1 MEKNEI
7 IMDEDPEIKSLNDQ
21 ELFIY
26 RYLNEE
32 NKSKIKSELNS
43 EISHLEKIEEPV
55 SDIEDDKEKEIN
67 EKIQNYFNV
76 KNKSNKEL
84 NILYTV
90 DDLQKEK
97 ITLEKNIKEKK
108 EAKELLKQLT
118 KILESDDN
126 IDSAIASNLIQKI
139 KSNGILSKNQSLNTF
154 ISKSKLSRLNK
165 EEENLTEEQ
174 KILSSF
180 RNLIKITYKEAKND
194 EIIETTILKLFKE
207 LNFEDFDISN
217 IIKENE
223 ENKEDDK
230 LMDFFSLIKI
240 TSTFDIFLKELH
252 KYNPIDNKEKTNLFY
267 KIISLLFLLYEYY
280 FSSINNSSENN
291 FEFILMHNN
300 LEYLTYLLNYYI
312 LFYCEQKDLPLEDKE
327 NINNTLINI
336 VIKIKNLSVSMFSQV
351 VANFINNVIEELTEI
366 ESFTDIGKEQT
377 YNTCIT
383 KVTDSIEKIFKFFEE
398 LRVNALN
405 REVVFYFNDV
415 LTIYFDL
422 LNQKILKVNSYDLND
437 INGILN
443 VNQEIIKKI
452 KSNIEKIS
460 SQNMD
465 LGVKFMNNLE
475 QNIEYLKFQEIL
487 FILNSNLKQ
496 IKNYLISKNNTIYI
510 RKHQFVELLESIF
523 NKSEK
528 LEELI
533 NIINTIVKEQNNLN

>member
-55 SDIEDDKEKEIN
+55 SDIEDNKEKEIN
-67 EKIQNYFNV
+67 EKIQNYFNA

-118 KILESDDN
+118 TILESDDN

-139 KSNGILSKNQSLNTF
+139 KSNDILSKNQSLNSF

-351 VANFINNVIEELTEI
+351 VANFINNVVEELTEI

-405 REVVFYFNDV
+405 REVVFYFNNV

>member
-43 EISHLEKIEEPV
+43 EISHLEQIEEPV
-55 SDIEDDKEKEIN
+55 SEIEDNKEKEIN
-67 EKIQNYFNV
+67 EKIQNYFNA
-76 KNKSNKEL
+76 KNKSNIEL

-405 REVVFYFNDV
+405 REVVFYFNNV

-452 KSNIEKIS
+452 NSNIEKIS

>member
-55 SDIEDDKEKEIN
+55 SDIEDNKEKEIN
-67 EKIQNYFNV
+67 EKIQNYFNS

-280 FSSINNSSENN
+280 FSSINNNSENN

-366 ESFTDIGKEQT
+366 ESFTDIGKEQI

-452 KSNIEKIS
+452 NSNIEKIS

>member
-43 EISHLEKIEEPV
+43 KISLLEKIEESV
-55 SDIEDDKEKEIN
+55 SKAEDDKEKEIN
-67 EKIQNYFNV
+67 EKIQNYFNA

-194 EIIETTILKLFKE
+194 EIIETTILKLF
-207 LNFEDFDISN
+207 
-217 IIKENE
+217 
-223 ENKEDDK
+223 
-230 LMDFFSLIKI
+230 MDFFSLIKI

-267 KIISLLFLLYEYY
+267 KIISLLFLQYEYY

-383 KVTDSIEKIFKFFEE
+383 KV
-398 LRVNALN
+398 
-405 REVVFYFNDV
+405 
-415 LTIYFDL
+415 
-422 LNQKILKVNSYDLND
+422 
-437 INGILN
+437 
-443 VNQEIIKKI
+443 
-452 KSNIEKIS
+452 
-460 SQNMD
+460 
-465 LGVKFMNNLE
+465 
-475 QNIEYLKFQEIL
+475 
-487 FILNSNLKQ
+487 
-496 IKNYLISKNNTIYI
+496 NYL
-510 RKHQFVELLESIF
+510 F
-523 NKSEK
+523 
-528 LEELI
+528 
-533 NIINTIVKEQNNLN
+533 

>member
-55 SDIEDDKEKEIN
+55 SEIEDDKEKEIN
-67 EKIQNYFNV
+67 EKIQNYFNS

-194 EIIETTILKLFKE
+194 EIIETTILKLFEE
-207 LNFEDFDISN
+207 LNFENFDISN
-217 IIKENE
+217 IFKENE

-267 KIISLLFLLYEYY
+267 KIISLLFLQYEYY

-383 KVTDSIEKIFKFFEE
+383 KVTNSIEKIFKFFEE

-405 REVVFYFNDV
+405 REVVFYFNNV

>member
-55 SDIEDDKEKEIN
+55 SDIEDDKEREIN

-84 NILYTV
+84 NIIYTV

-194 EIIETTILKLFKE
+194 EIIETTILKLFEE
-207 LNFEDFDISN
+207 LNFENFDISN
-217 IIKENE
+217 IFKENE

-312 LFYCEQKDLPLEDKE
+312 LFYCEQKDLQLEDKE

-351 VANFINNVIEELTEI
+351 VANFINNVVEELTEI
-366 ESFTDIGKEQT
+366 ESFTDIGKEQI

-405 REVVFYFNDV
+405 REVVFYFNNV

-437 INGILN
+437 INGVLN

-452 KSNIEKIS
+452 NSNIEKIS

>member
-43 EISHLEKIEEPV
+43 EISHLEQIEEPV
-55 SDIEDDKEKEIN
+55 SEIEDNKEKEIN
-67 EKIQNYFNV
+67 EKIQNYFNA

-405 REVVFYFNDV
+405 REVVFYFNNV

-487 FILNSNLKQ
+487 FIVNSNLKQ

>member
-43 EISHLEKIEEPV
+43 EISLLEKIEEPV
-55 SDIEDDKEKEIN
+55 SEAEDDKEKEIN
-67 EKIQNYFNV
+67 EKIQNYFKA

-154 ISKSKLSRLNK
+154 ISKTKLSRLNK

-194 EIIETTILKLFKE
+194 EIIETTILKLFEE
-207 LNFEDFDISN
+207 LNFENFDISN
-217 IIKENE
+217 IFKENE

-267 KIISLLFLLYEYY
+267 KIISLLFLQYEYY

-312 LFYCEQKDLPLEDKE
+312 LFYCEQKDLPLED
-327 NINNTLINI
+327 
-336 VIKIKNLSVSMFSQV
+336 IKIFY
-351 VANFINNVIEELTEI
+351 
-366 ESFTDIGKEQT
+366 GK
-377 YNTCIT
+377 I
-383 KVTDSIEKIFKFFEE
+383 K
-398 LRVNALN
+398 L
-405 REVVFYFNDV
+405 
-415 LTIYFDL
+415 IYTVK
-422 LNQKILKVNSYDLND
+422 KIL
-437 INGILN
+437 
-443 VNQEIIKKI
+443 II
-452 KSNIEKIS
+452 
-460 SQNMD
+460 
-465 LGVKFMNNLE
+465 
-475 QNIEYLKFQEIL
+475 
-487 FILNSNLKQ
+487 
-496 IKNYLISKNNTIYI
+496 
-510 RKHQFVELLESIF
+510 H
-523 NKSEK
+523 
-528 LEELI
+528 
-533 NIINTIVKEQNNLN
+533 

>member
-43 EISHLEKIEEPV
+43 KISLLEKIEESV
-55 SDIEDDKEKEIN
+55 SEAEDDKEKEIN
-67 EKIQNYFNV
+67 EKIQNYFNA
-76 KNKSNKEL
+76 KNKSNIEL

-118 KILESDDN
+118 TILESDDN

-312 LFYCEQKDLPLEDKE
+312 LFYCDQKDLPLEDKE

-405 REVVFYFNDV
+405 REVVFYFNNV

-452 KSNIEKIS
+452 NSNIEKIS

>member
-43 EISHLEKIEEPV
+43 EISHLEKMEEPV
-55 SDIEDDKEKEIN
+55 SDIEDNKEKEIN
-67 EKIQNYFNV
+67 EKIQNYFNA

-405 REVVFYFNDV
+405 REVVFYFNNV

>member
-43 EISHLEKIEEPV
+43 EISHLEQIEEPV
-55 SDIEDDKEKEIN
+55 SEIEDNKEKEIN
-67 EKIQNYFNV
+67 EKIQKYFNA

-405 REVVFYFNDV
+405 REVVFYFNNV

>member
-55 SDIEDDKEKEIN
+55 SDIEDNKEKEIN
-67 EKIQNYFNV
+67 EKIQNYFNA
-76 KNKSNKEL
+76 KNKSNIEL

-194 EIIETTILKLFKE
+194 EIIETTILKLFEE
-207 LNFEDFDISN
+207 LNFENFDISN
-217 IIKENE
+217 IFKENE

-405 REVVFYFNDV
+405 REVVFYFNNV

-452 KSNIEKIS
+452 NSNIEKIS

>member
-43 EISHLEKIEEPV
+43 EISLLEKIEEPV
-55 SDIEDDKEKEIN
+55 SDIEDNKEKEIN
-67 EKIQNYFNV
+67 EKIQNYFKA

-118 KILESDDN
+118 TILESDDN

-180 RNLIKITYKEAKND
+180 RNLIKTTYKEAKND

-267 KIISLLFLLYEYY
+267 KIISLLFLQYEYY

-351 VANFINNVIEELTEI
+351 VANFINNVVEELTEI

-405 REVVFYFNDV
+405 REVVFYFNNV

-452 KSNIEKIS
+452 NSNIEKIS

>member
-55 SDIEDDKEKEIN
+55 SDIEDNKEKEIN
-67 EKIQNYFNV
+67 EKIQNYFNA

-194 EIIETTILKLFKE
+194 EIIETTILKLFEE
-207 LNFEDFDISN
+207 LNFENFDISN
-217 IIKENE
+217 IFKENE

-405 REVVFYFNDV
+405 REVVFYFNNV

>member
-55 SDIEDDKEKEIN
+55 SDIEDNKEKEIN
-67 EKIQNYFNV
+67 EKIQNYFNA
-76 KNKSNKEL
+76 KNKSNIEL

-118 KILESDDN
+118 NILESDDN

-174 KILSSF
+174 KIFSSF

-351 VANFINNVIEELTEI
+351 VANFINNIIEELTEI

-405 REVVFYFNDV
+405 REVVFYFNYV

-452 KSNIEKIS
+452 NSNIEKIS

>member
-7 IMDEDPEIKSLNDQ
+7 IMDEDPEIKSFNDQ

-55 SDIEDDKEKEIN
+55 SDIEDNKEKEIN
-67 EKIQNYFNV
+67 EKIQNYFNA
-76 KNKSNKEL
+76 KNKSNIEL

-194 EIIETTILKLFKE
+194 EIIETTILKLFEE
-207 LNFEDFDISN
+207 LNFENFDISN
-217 IIKENE
+217 IFKENE

-267 KIISLLFLLYEYY
+267 KIISLLFLQYEYY

-351 VANFINNVIEELTEI
+351 VANFINNIVEELTEI

-405 REVVFYFNDV
+405 REVVFYFNNV

>member
-43 EISHLEKIEEPV
+43 KISLLEKIEESV
-55 SDIEDDKEKEIN
+55 SEAKDDKEKEIN
-67 EKIQNYFNV
+67 EKIQNYFNA
-76 KNKSNKEL
+76 KNKSNIEL

-97 ITLEKNIKEKK
+97 IILEKNIKEKK

-194 EIIETTILKLFKE
+194 EIIETTILKLFEE
-207 LNFEDFDISN
+207 LNFENFDISN
-217 IIKENE
+217 IFKENE

-452 KSNIEKIS
+452 NSNIEKIS

>member
-43 EISHLEKIEEPV
+43 KISLLEKIEESV
-55 SDIEDDKEKEIN
+55 SEAEDDKEKEIN
-67 EKIQNYFNV
+67 EKIQNYFNA
-76 KNKSNKEL
+76 KNKSNIEL

-405 REVVFYFNDV
+405 REVVFYFNNV

-452 KSNIEKIS
+452 NSNIEKIS

-475 QNIEYLKFQEIL
+475 KNIEYLKFQEIL

>member
-7 IMDEDPEIKSLNDQ
+7 IMDEDPEIKSFNDQ

-55 SDIEDDKEKEIN
+55 SDIEDNKEKEIN
-67 EKIQNYFNV
+67 EKIQNYFNA
-76 KNKSNKEL
+76 KNKSNIEL

-194 EIIETTILKLFKE
+194 EIIETTILKLFEE
-207 LNFEDFDISN
+207 LNFENFDISN
-217 IIKENE
+217 IFKENE

-351 VANFINNVIEELTEI
+351 VANFINNVVEELTEI

-405 REVVFYFNDV
+405 REVVFYFNNV

-452 KSNIEKIS
+452 NSNIEKIS

>member
-43 EISHLEKIEEPV
+43 EISLLEKIEEPV
-55 SDIEDDKEKEIN
+55 SEIEDNKEKEIN
-67 EKIQNYFNV
+67 EKIQNYFNS

-118 KILESDDN
+118 TILESDDN

-351 VANFINNVIEELTEI
+351 VANFINNVVEELTEI

-405 REVVFYFNDV
+405 REVVFYFNNV

-452 KSNIEKIS
+452 NSNIEKIS

>member
-43 EISHLEKIEEPV
+43 EISHLEKIEESV
-55 SDIEDDKEKEIN
+55 SEAEDDKEKEIN
-67 EKIQNYFNV
+67 EKIQNYFKA
-76 KNKSNKEL
+76 KNKSNIEL

-194 EIIETTILKLFKE
+194 EIIETTILKLFEE
-207 LNFEDFDISN
+207 LNFENFDISN

-240 TSTFDIFLKELH
+240 TSTFDIFLKE
-252 KYNPIDNKEKTNLFY
+252 
-267 KIISLLFLLYEYY
+267 
-280 FSSINNSSENN
+280 NN
-291 FEFILMHNN
+291 
-300 LEYLTYLLNYYI
+300 
-312 LFYCEQKDLPLEDKE
+312 
-327 NINNTLINI
+327 
-336 VIKIKNLSVSMFSQV
+336 
-351 VANFINNVIEELTEI
+351 
-366 ESFTDIGKEQT
+366 
-377 YNTCIT
+377 
-383 KVTDSIEKIFKFFEE
+383 
-398 LRVNALN
+398 
-405 REVVFYFNDV
+405 
-415 LTIYFDL
+415 
-422 LNQKILKVNSYDLND
+422 
-437 INGILN
+437 
-443 VNQEIIKKI
+443 
-452 KSNIEKIS
+452 
-460 SQNMD
+460 
-465 LGVKFMNNLE
+465 
-475 QNIEYLKFQEIL
+475 
-487 FILNSNLKQ
+487 
-496 IKNYLISKNNTIYI
+496 
-510 RKHQFVELLESIF
+510 
-523 NKSEK
+523 
-528 LEELI
+528 
-533 NIINTIVKEQNNLN
+533 

>member
-43 EISHLEKIEEPV
+43 EISLLEKIEKPV
-55 SDIEDDKEKEIN
+55 SEAEDDKEKEIN

-194 EIIETTILKLFKE
+194 EIIETTISKLFKE

-267 KIISLLFLLYEYY
+267 KIISLLFLQYEYY

-312 LFYCEQKDLPLEDKE
+312 LFYCEQKDLQLEDKE

-405 REVVFYFNDV
+405 REVVFYFNNV

-452 KSNIEKIS
+452 NSNIEKIS

>member
-405 REVVFYFNDV
+405 REVVFYFNTV

>member
-55 SDIEDDKEKEIN
+55 SDIEDNKEKEIN
-67 EKIQNYFNV
+67 EKIQNYFKS

-194 EIIETTILKLFKE
+194 EIIETTILKLFEE

-217 IIKENE
+217 IFKENE

-405 REVVFYFNDV
+405 REVVFYFNNV

-452 KSNIEKIS
+452 NSNIEKIS

>member
-7 IMDEDPEIKSLNDQ
+7 IMDKDPEIKSLNDQ

-43 EISHLEKIEEPV
+43 KISLLEKIEESV
-55 SDIEDDKEKEIN
+55 SKAEDDKEKEIN
-67 EKIQNYFNV
+67 EKIQNYFNA

-267 KIISLLFLLYEYY
+267 KIISLLFLQYEYY

-351 VANFINNVIEELTEI
+351 VANFINNVVEELTEI

-383 KVTDSIEKIFKFFEE
+383 KVNDSIEKIFKFFEE

-405 REVVFYFNDV
+405 REVVFYFNNV

-452 KSNIEKIS
+452 NSNIEKIS

>member
-43 EISHLEKIEEPV
+43 KISLLEKIEESV
-55 SDIEDDKEKEIN
+55 SEAEDDKEKEIN
-67 EKIQNYFNV
+67 EKIQNYFNA

-118 KILESDDN
+118 TILESDDN

-194 EIIETTILKLFKE
+194 EIIETTILKLFEE
-207 LNFEDFDISN
+207 LNFENFDISN
-217 IIKENE
+217 IFKENE

>member
-55 SDIEDDKEKEIN
+55 SDIEDNKEKEIN
-67 EKIQNYFNV
+67 EKIQNYFNA
-76 KNKSNKEL
+76 KNKSNIEL

-405 REVVFYFNDV
+405 REVVFYFNNV

-452 KSNIEKIS
+452 NSNIEKIS

>member
-55 SDIEDDKEKEIN
+55 SDIEDNKEKEIN
-67 EKIQNYFNV
+67 EKIQNYFNS

-267 KIISLLFLLYEYY
+267 KIISLLFLQYEYY

-336 VIKIKNLSVSMFSQV
+336 IIKIKNFSVSMFSQV

-405 REVVFYFNDV
+405 REVVFYFNNV